1 MSDSHTSGASSTSA
15 SKPESKPGYGRIP
28 VASLLDYVKAI
39 WVHAGSTATEAQ
51 LVADHLVEANLTGH
65 DSHGIGMIP
74 RYVTSLAEG
83 MLQLNTHAVLA
94 RDVGAVL
101 TVEGGQGF
109 GQVVAHEAMQFG
121 IERAQKLGVAAVGL
135 RNAHHIGRIGHW
147 AEQCARAGL
156 VSFHFANVAGNPF
169 VAPSGGMDRRIG
181 TNPFCAAFPR
191 EGKPPLVLD
200 FATAGIAVGK
210 TRVAYNKGETVPPG
224 NLIDHQGLPTVE
236 PKVMYEAPLGSL
248 LCFGGHKGYGLAAM
262 CEIFGGALSGGF
274 TTHQRTLI
282 ENSAILNSMLSVI
295 VDPRAFDA
303 PDAQAEADAFVD
315 WVKASPLAPGV
326 EQIYVPGEPELARRA
341 ERQADGIPVDP
352 TTWRQISEAALHVGM
367 PAADV
372 ERFVAA
378 LK

>member
-1 MSDSHTSGASSTSA
+1 MSDSHTSDALSTRASKSA
-15 SKPESKPGYGRIP
+15 SGATQRRIP
-28 VASLLDYVKAI
+28 VEPLLEYVKAI
-39 WVHAGSTATEAQ
+39 WVQAGSSATEAQ

-83 MLQLNTHAVLA
+83 MLQLNTHAKLV

-109 GQVVAHEAMQFG
+109 GQVVAYEAMQIG

-169 VAPSGGMDRRIG
+169 VAPSGGIDRRIG

-191 EGKPPLVLD
+191 DGRPPLVLD

-224 NLIDHQGLPTVE
+224 NLIDHEGLSTIE
-236 PKVMYEAPLGSL
+236 PKVMYEEPLGSL
-248 LCFGGHKGYGLAAM
+248 LCFGGHKGFGLAAM

-274 TTHQRTLI
+274 TTHKRTLI
-282 ENSAILNSMLSVI
+282 QNSAILNSMLSVI

-303 PDAQAEADAFVD
+303 PDAQAEADAFVE

-326 EQIYVPGEPELARRA
+326 EKIYVPGEPELARRA
-341 ERQADGIPVDP
+341 ERRATGIPVDP
-352 TTWRQISEAALHVGM
+352 TTWSQIRQAALNVGM
-367 PAADV
+367 PEADV
-372 ERFVAA
+372 ERFASA
-378 LK
+378 LQ